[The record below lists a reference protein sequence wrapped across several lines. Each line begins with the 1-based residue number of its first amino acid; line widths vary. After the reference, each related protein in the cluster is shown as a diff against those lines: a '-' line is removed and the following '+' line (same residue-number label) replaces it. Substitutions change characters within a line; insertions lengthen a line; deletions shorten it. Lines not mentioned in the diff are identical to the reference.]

1 MQCEIVQSLNQKVD
15 SEADKIMHRKI
26 VQGIIKQRADVETDK
41 LIAAWNV
48 DDEADKLVQSKT
60 AKRAVQRVASE
71 TAKILQCEVSLKG
84 YNNDNLHLIKLI
96 KYCSVK

>member
-1 MQCEIVQSLNQKVD
+1 MDGEANKIVQCEIVQTINQMVD
-15 SEADKIMHRKI
+15 GEADEIMHRKI
-26 VQGIIKQRADVETDK
+26 VQSIIKQRADVETDK

-60 AKRAVQRVASE
+60 AKRAAQREASE

-84 YNNDNLHLIKLI
+84 
-96 KYCSVK
+96 